1 MEKYPITARSLERYY
16 HIDGDQ
22 FERQYKEHLSDYRMW
37 GQLSHAE
44 DWLLFPEN
52 LGPYLSIDETSLSNG
67 ELYTIITN
75 REAHGGKGAIVAIV
89 KGTKADDV
97 IAVVEQIPEEALQG
111 VKEVTLD
118 LSESMRRIVRRCFT
132 SAIRVI
138 DRFHIQKLAC
148 DAVQEIRI
156 GHRWEAI
163 QEETDSRQEAKG
175 LKRKYTP
182 FTFENGDTRK
192 ELLAR
197 SRYLLFK
204 SAEKWTES
212 QKIRAGILFKEYPDI
227 QLITEQHVPAEQ
239 PINDAEEITA
249 NLLTANPDKDS
260 VTAIFAAWDE
270 PAIGAAKA
278 LAEAGRDEVIV
289 TGVDGN
295 EQAVQMIKDGS
306 CLKATVKQ
314 NFEGMAD
321 IVCRQMEKYYAGETI
336 EKGEM
341 YAPAE
346 LITQENAQ

>member
-22 FERQYKEHLSDYRMW
+22 FERQYKEYLSDYRMW
-37 GQLSHAE
+37 DQLSHAE
-44 DWLLFPEN
+44 NWLLFPEN

-67 ELYTIITN
+67 ELYTIIIN

-97 IAVVEQIPEEALQG
+97 IAVVEQIPEEALQM
-111 VKEVTLD
+111 VQEVTLD
-118 LSESMRRIVRRCFT
+118 LSESMRKIVRRCFT

-163 QEETDSRQEAKG
+163 QEETDARQEAKG
-175 LKRKYTP
+175 LKKKYVSP
-182 FTFENGDTRK
+182 TFENGDTRK

-212 QKIRAGILFKEYPDI
+212 QKRRAAILFREYPDI
-227 QLITEQHVPAEQ
+227 KRAYSLSHSLRMIFNKRSIKAGARTNLAKWYQEVEQSGFDSFNTIAATLY
-239 PINDAEEITA
+239 DRSEEILNFYINRA
-249 NLLTANPDKDS
+249 SNAAAESFSAKIKQFRAQLRGVIDIPFFLYRLTK
-260 VTAIFAAWDE
+260 I
-270 PAIGAAKA
+270 
-278 LAEAGRDEVIV
+278 
-289 TGVDGN
+289 
-295 EQAVQMIKDGS
+295 
-306 CLKATVKQ
+306 
-314 NFEGMAD
+314 
-321 IVCRQMEKYYAGETI
+321 YA
-336 EKGEM
+336 
-341 YAPAE
+341 
-346 LITQENAQ
+346 

>member
-37 GQLSHAE
+37 EQLSHAE
-44 DWLLFPEN
+44 DWLLFPDN

-75 REAHGGKGAIVAIV
+75 REAHGGKGSIVAIV

-118 LSESMRRIVRRCFT
+118 LSESMRKIVRRCFT

-163 QEETDSRQEAKG
+163 QEETDARQEAKG
-175 LKRKYTP
+175 LKRKYVP

-212 QKIRAGILFKEYPDI
+212 QKVRAGILFEEYPDI
-227 QLITEQHVPAEQ
+227 KRAYSLSHTLRMIFNKRSVKSGARTNLARWYQAVEESGFDSFNTIAATLYDRNDEILNFY
-239 PINDAEEITA
+239 INRAS
-249 NLLTANPDKDS
+249 N
-260 VTAIFAAWDE
+260 AA
-270 PAIGAAKA
+270 
-278 LAEAGRDEVIV
+278 AEAFNAKIKQFRAQLR
-289 TGVDGN
+289 GV
-295 EQAVQMIKDGS
+295 M
-306 CLKATVKQ
+306 
-314 NFEGMAD
+314 D
-321 IVCRQMEKYYAGETI
+321 IPFFLYRLTKLYA
-336 EKGEM
+336 
-341 YAPAE
+341 
-346 LITQENAQ
+346 

>member
-22 FERQYKEHLSDYRMW
+22 FERQYKEYLSDYRMW
-37 GQLSHAE
+37 DQLSHAE
-44 DWLLFPEN
+44 NWLLFPEN
-52 LGPYLSIDETSLSNG
+52 PGPYLSIDETSLSNG

-75 REAHGGKGAIVAIV
+75 REAHGGKGTIVAIV

-97 IAVVEQIPEEALQG
+97 IAVVEQIPEEKLRI
-111 VKEVTLD
+111 VREVTLD
-118 LSESMRRIVRRCFT
+118 LSESMRKIVRRCFT

-163 QEETDSRQEAKG
+163 QEETDARQEAKG
-175 LKRKYTP
+175 LKKRYTP

-212 QKIRAGILFKEYPDI
+212 QKNRAAILFKEYPDI
-227 QLITEQHVPAEQ
+227 KRAYSLSHSLRMIFNKRSIKAGARTNLARWYQDVEESGFDSFNTIAATLYDR
-239 PINDAEEITA
+239 NDEILNFYVNRA
-249 NLLTANPDKDS
+249 SN
-260 VTAIFAAWDE
+260 AA
-270 PAIGAAKA
+270 
-278 LAEAGRDEVIV
+278 AEAFNAKIKAFRAQLRGVI
-289 TGVDGN
+289 
-295 EQAVQMIKDGS
+295 
-306 CLKATVKQ
+306 
-314 NFEGMAD
+314 D
-321 IVCRQMEKYYAGETI
+321 IPFFLYRLTKIYA
-336 EKGEM
+336 
-341 YAPAE
+341 
-346 LITQENAQ
+346 

>member
-22 FERQYKEHLSDYRMW
+22 FERQYKEYLSDYRMW
-37 GQLSHAE
+37 DQLSHAE
-44 DWLLFPEN
+44 NWLLFPEN

-75 REAHGGKGAIVAIV
+75 REAHGGKGTIVAIV

-97 IAVVEQIPEEALQG
+97 IAVVEQIPEEKLQI
-111 VKEVTLD
+111 VREVTLD
-118 LSESMRRIVRRCFT
+118 LSESMRKIVRRCFT

-163 QEETDSRQEAKG
+163 QEETDARQEAKG
-175 LKRKYTP
+175 LKKRYTP

-212 QKIRAGILFKEYPDI
+212 QKNRAAILFKEYPDI
-227 QLITEQHVPAEQ
+227 KRAYSLSHSLRMIFNKRSIKAGARTNLARWYQDVEESGFDSFNTIAATLYDR
-239 PINDAEEITA
+239 NDEILNFYVNRA
-249 NLLTANPDKDS
+249 SN
-260 VTAIFAAWDE
+260 AA
-270 PAIGAAKA
+270 
-278 LAEAGRDEVIV
+278 AEAFNAKIKAFRAQLRGVI
-289 TGVDGN
+289 
-295 EQAVQMIKDGS
+295 
-306 CLKATVKQ
+306 
-314 NFEGMAD
+314 D
-321 IVCRQMEKYYAGETI
+321 IPFFLYRLTKIYA
-336 EKGEM
+336 
-341 YAPAE
+341 
-346 LITQENAQ
+346 

>member
-22 FERQYKEHLSDYRMW
+22 FERQYKEYLSDYRMW
-37 GQLSHAE
+37 DQLSHAE
-44 DWLLFPEN
+44 NWLLFPEN

-75 REAHGGKGAIVAIV
+75 REAHGGKGTIVAIV

-97 IAVVEQIPEEALQG
+97 IAVVEQIPEEKLRI
-111 VKEVTLD
+111 VREVTLD
-118 LSESMRRIVRRCFT
+118 LSESMRKIVRRCFT

-163 QEETDSRQEAKG
+163 QEETDARQEAKG
-175 LKRKYTP
+175 LKKRYTP

-212 QKIRAGILFKEYPDI
+212 QKNRAAILFKEYPDI
-227 QLITEQHVPAEQ
+227 KRAYSLSHSLRMIFNKRSIKAGARTNLARWYQDVEESGFDSFNTIAATLYDR
-239 PINDAEEITA
+239 NDEILNFYVNRA
-249 NLLTANPDKDS
+249 SN
-260 VTAIFAAWDE
+260 AA
-270 PAIGAAKA
+270 
-278 LAEAGRDEVIV
+278 AEAFNAKIKAFRAQLRGVI
-289 TGVDGN
+289 
-295 EQAVQMIKDGS
+295 
-306 CLKATVKQ
+306 
-314 NFEGMAD
+314 D
-321 IVCRQMEKYYAGETI
+321 IPFFLYRLTKIYA
-336 EKGEM
+336 
-341 YAPAE
+341 
-346 LITQENAQ
+346 